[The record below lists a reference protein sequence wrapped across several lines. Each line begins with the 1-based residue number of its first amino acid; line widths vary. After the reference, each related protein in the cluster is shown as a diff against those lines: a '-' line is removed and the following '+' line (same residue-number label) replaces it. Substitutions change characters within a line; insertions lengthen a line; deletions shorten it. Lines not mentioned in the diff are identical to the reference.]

1 MWQKNKDT
9 HAYIANIKQ
18 LSISGALMSHPSPE
32 TWVGG
37 TSASV
42 DHRTYI
48 GQLSDNKCYR
58 DLGASET
65 DVQPDAFSRSGK
77 KQLCLNFHTT

>member
-18 LSISGALMSHPSPE
+18 LSISGALMPHPSPE

-58 DLGASET
+58 DLVPVRQMCSQMLSAE
-65 DVQPDAFSRSGK
+65 VRRSSSA
-77 KQLCLNFHTT
+77 